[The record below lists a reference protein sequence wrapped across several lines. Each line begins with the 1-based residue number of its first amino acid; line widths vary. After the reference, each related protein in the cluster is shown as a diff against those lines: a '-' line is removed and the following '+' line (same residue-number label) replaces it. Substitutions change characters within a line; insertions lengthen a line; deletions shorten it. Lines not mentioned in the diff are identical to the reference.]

1 WWGSALAVLPGLVLG
16 AGQAMLFLAIACALA
31 TRLPMVV
38 NLLSCLVIFF
48 LGNLAPHLSQIVLRQ
63 QYTFARE
70 HGGSESTALGL
81 VQFIAKLFRLVL
93 PALEY
98 FGLDS
103 AIVRDQ
109 ALPVGPYV
117 GHVALVLGY
126 SVLYSGIALLLGL
139 TLFED
144 RDLA

>member
-1 WWGSALAVLPGLVLG
+1 
-16 AGQAMLFLAIACALA
+16 
-31 TRLPMVV
+31 MVV
-38 NLLSCLVIFF
+38 NVLTCLVIFF
-48 LGNLAPHLSQIVLRQ
+48 LGNLAPHLSQIVMSQ
-63 QYTFARE
+63 QYAHLRE
-70 HGGSESTALGL
+70 HGSENTALGL
-81 VQFIAKLFRLVL
+81 VEFMAKLFSVVL

-117 GHVALVLGY
+117 GHAGLVVGY
-126 SVLYSGIALLLGL
+126 SVLYSAIALLLGL
-139 TLFED
+139 ILFED